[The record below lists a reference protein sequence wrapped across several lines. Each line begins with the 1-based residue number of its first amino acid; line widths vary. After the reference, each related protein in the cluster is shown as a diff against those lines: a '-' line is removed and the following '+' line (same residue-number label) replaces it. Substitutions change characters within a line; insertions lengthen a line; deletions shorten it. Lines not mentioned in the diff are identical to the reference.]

1 MQQFQMFSKDWM
13 RLYTLITLSSFQIKK
28 IHTKFEITYLIHK
41 FTFRHNIGMGDMS
54 RIVNTKSNG
63 QNYVDAGEGVNSQV
77 PKMKH
82 SYHVDL

>member
-1 MQQFQMFSKDWM
+1 MQQLKMIGKDWTS
-13 RLYTLITLSSFQIKK
+13 LKSLITFTI
-28 IHTKFEITYLIHK
+28 FEIKTSIENLEIIHK

-63 QNYVDAGEGVNSQV
+63 QNYVDAGGGVNSHV

-82 SYHVDL
+82 SYHVNL